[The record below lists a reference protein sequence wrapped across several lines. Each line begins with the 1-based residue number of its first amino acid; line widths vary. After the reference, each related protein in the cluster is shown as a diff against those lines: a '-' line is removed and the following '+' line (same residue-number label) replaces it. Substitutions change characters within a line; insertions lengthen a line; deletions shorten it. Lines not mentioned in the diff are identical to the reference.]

1 MNNKQPTPSDTTL
14 KTCQVF
20 VHRDPA
26 TAKGRKGGKDDK
38 GEEQKEDREEVT

>member
-1 MNNKQPTPSDTTL
+1 MLEEEHNIEGQFE
-14 KTCQVF
+14 TCQVF

-38 GEEQKEDREEVT
+38 GEEEKEDREEVT